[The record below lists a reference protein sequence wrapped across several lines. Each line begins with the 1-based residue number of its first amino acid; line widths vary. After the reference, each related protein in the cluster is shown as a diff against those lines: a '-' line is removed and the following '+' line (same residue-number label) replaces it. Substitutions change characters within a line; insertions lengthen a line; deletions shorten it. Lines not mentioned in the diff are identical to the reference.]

1 MSTMFAERPR
11 FYEGQYLGA
20 DDLEVFL
27 KYAREYDGR
36 HLLGAHTWG
45 IVAGIELTSI
55 TGPAGDVQYLLTPG
69 VAVDGYGRMIV
80 VPAPYPLT
88 SDLFAQ
94 QPSGSVNVWIRFDES
109 AFRALRAGYQAC
121 DCSDAFE
128 RWAESFVVEV
138 GARLTFETRESGVN
152 VGDEFH
158 ADAREALGFDLPL
171 QPLACDG
178 AVAAQRF
185 PGEDERSLWL
195 IPVGQVPWQ
204 KGNPSQLLAATE
216 ADQKASR
223 AFRRQAGLV
232 TEHIYPAGG
241 VIRLRPR
248 WSVRQAGLTTDQI
261 CAQSAIVETDLITCD
276 GALAFRELI
285 WLEGATRFSGDAR
298 LRGTRLEFQENGGTD
313 YLAGG
318 VPLALQ
324 RAPLR
329 NPHNGFD
336 LQVLLGARQGTD
348 GPTRLTIGRATV
360 QGADPCAVDFQFDA
374 GVYVQE
380 DARVGIGTTDTVLDL
395 PLTIR
400 AVGANGDLI
409 GLQAADESLAWQIN
423 FGPNTNGL
431 NFTES
436 DPTQTRLFLEIGGSV
451 GIGTLEPDAKLDVR
465 SVLAPVRNALGANK
479 WVQIGEGGR
488 IWMQYGDQLAPL
500 VVLSGQ
506 EDPARIEF
514 QQVGAGQ
521 ETGPEFSSWI
531 GHARGLSR
539 DLAVIGGNLGVAT
552 TTPFAALTV
561 QGSLGFKAGSAPMIF
576 IHESGTA
583 NAERMVL
590 THSPAFT
597 DWGLSY
603 RDSEDKFLFLGAG
616 VAALTVELAG
626 SQNIGIGTTT
636 PAERLDVRG
645 NVKLGGLGNY
655 FGMGCVDNVRVIAGR
670 IGATGNRLSGSQYAP
685 SQASTGHYR
694 VDFAGAF
701 TSTPVVV
708 VSLVDALGEDHI
720 VTVANASALGFDVI
734 VRDATPS
741 GGNEGDFEDNAF
753 NFIALGGR
761 P

>member
-1 MSTMFAERPR
+1 MSTVFAERPR

-27 KYAREYDGR
+27 KYAREYDAR

-45 IVAGIELTSI
+45 IVAGIELTSV

-69 VAVDGYGRMIV
+69 IAVDGYGRMIL
-80 VPAPYPLT
+80 VPAPHVLT

-109 AFRALRAGYQAC
+109 AFRALRAGYLAC
-121 DCSDAFE
+121 DCNDAFE
-128 RWAESFVVEV
+128 RWAEAFVIEV
-138 GARLTFETRESGVN
+138 GPRLSFELRESGVN
-152 VGDEFH
+152 VGDDFH

-178 AVAAQRF
+178 SVAAQRF
-185 PGEDERSLWL
+185 PTKDERSLWL

-204 KGNPSQLLAATE
+204 KGNPSQFLAATE

-241 VIRLRPR
+241 VIRLRSRLSARRPG
-248 WSVRQAGLTTDQI
+248 VTTDEI
-261 CAQSAIVETDLITCD
+261 CAQSAVVEDDLITCG
-276 GALAFRELI
+276 GALTFREMI
-285 WLEGATRFSGDAR
+285 WLEGHTRFSGDAR
-298 LRGTRLEFQENGGTD
+298 LRGTRLEFQETTGTD

-318 VPLALQ
+318 VPLALR

-380 DARVGIGTTDTVLDL
+380 DARMGIGTTDTVLTL

-409 GLQAADESLAWQIN
+409 GLQAADGTLAWQIN

-431 NFTES
+431 NFTET
-436 DPTQTRLFLEIGGSV
+436 DPAETRLFLEGGGNV
-451 GIGTLEPDAKLDVR
+451 GIGTLDPDAKLDVQ
-465 SVLAPVRNALGANK
+465 SVAAPASNALGANK
-479 WVQIGEGGR
+479 WVSIGDGEEGGR
-488 IWMQYGDQLAPL
+488 IWMQYGDQAAPL
-500 VVLSGQ
+500 AVLSGL
-506 EDPARIEF
+506 ENPARIQF
-514 QQVGAGQ
+514 QQVGGGQ
-521 ETGPEFSSWI
+521 ETGPEFASWI
-531 GHARGLSR
+531 GHARPLSR
-539 DLAVIGGNLGVAT
+539 DLAVMNGNLGVAT
-552 TTPFAALTV
+552 DTPFAALTV

-576 IHESGTA
+576 IHETGTA

-590 THSPAFT
+590 AHSPSFT

-603 RDSEDKFLFLGAG
+603 RDSDDKFIFLGAG
-616 VAALTVELAG
+616 IPALTVELKD
-626 SQNIGIGTTT
+626 SMNVGIGTTA
-636 PAERLDVRG
+636 PVERLDVRG
-645 NVKLGGLGNY
+645 NIKLGAGNY
-655 FGMGCVDNVRVIAGR
+655 FGVGCVE
-670 IGATGNRLSGSQYAP
+670 TYA
-685 SQASTGHYR
+685 
-694 VDFAGAF
+694 
-701 TSTPVVV
+701 
-708 VSLVDALGEDHI
+708 SLPA
-720 VTVANASALGFDVI
+720 A
-734 VRDATPS
+734 
-741 GGNEGDFEDNAF
+741 
-753 NFIALGGR
+753 
-761 P
+761 